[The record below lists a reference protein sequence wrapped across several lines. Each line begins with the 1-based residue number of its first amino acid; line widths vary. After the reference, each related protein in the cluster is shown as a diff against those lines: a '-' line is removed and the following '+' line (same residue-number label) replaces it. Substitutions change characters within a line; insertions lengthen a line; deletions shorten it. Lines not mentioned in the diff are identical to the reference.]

1 MKTGKDLLVIGD
13 SWMASYVD
21 GTGDT
26 WIMCEALGVPPENRQ
41 AVFDS
46 LDYLVLPPTIE
57 DYSLMSD
64 IIGQKLADA
73 AAGSMTVQQALD
85 EAQSECE
92 AQITLS

>member
-1 MKTGKDLLVIGD
+1 MPGHKEN
-13 SWMASYVD
+13 A
-21 GTGDT
+21 
-26 WIMCEALGVPPENRQ
+26 ALAPYLDQTPPENRQ

>member
-1 MKTGKDLLVIGD
+1 
-13 SWMASYVD
+13 
-21 GTGDT
+21 
-26 WIMCEALGVPPENRQ
+26 
-41 AVFDS
+41 
-46 LDYLVLPPTIE
+46 
-57 DYSLMSD
+57 MSD